1 MVMAYG
7 DSKDLNRI
15 TDPDKALRVRH
26 LNLKIQN
33 MMDINVYLF
42 QWLINELPMEK
53 LKMKLFVI
61 KK

>member
-1 MVMAYG
+1 MIMAYG

-15 TDPDKALRVRH
+15 IDPDKALRFRH

>member
-1 MVMAYG
+1 MIMAYG

-15 TDPDKALRVRH
+15 TDVDNALRVRH

-42 QWLINELPMEK
+42 Q
-53 LKMKLFVI
+53 
-61 KK
+61 